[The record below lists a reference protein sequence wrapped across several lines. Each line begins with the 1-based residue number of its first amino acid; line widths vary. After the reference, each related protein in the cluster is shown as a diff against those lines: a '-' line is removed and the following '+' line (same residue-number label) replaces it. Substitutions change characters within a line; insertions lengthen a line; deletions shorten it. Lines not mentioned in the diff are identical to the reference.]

1 MRRGSP
7 HQWCGDGT
15 SLQSLIRSAS
25 LLMPSYT
32 YNRARGVSFCCP
44 YDAAVLRCVVWN
56 LGSSTHEQVDHLV
69 DGEVAVAV
77 VVQQGV
83 QRLQLLCGDGGE
95 AVSCSAAWRRAER
108 LRAQAL
114 GP

>member
-69 DGEVAVAV
+69 DGERAVAV
-77 VVQQGV
+77 VICARSGSG
-83 QRLQLLCGDGGE
+83 LQ
-95 AVSCSAAWRRAER
+95 SAAVGSRGSARSAGPRAHR
-108 LRAQAL
+108 GGST